1 MLIYNLNLTI
11 IHIMIKK
18 ITITSLASL
27 ILLSQA
33 ANSEIKVGPLTLTP
47 GILASTAY
55 VSEFSGT
62 LNNASKS
69 TYGADINISHN
80 SGLYVYSKLQRSE
93 NFPDAES
100 LARYGTYDYEFCNS
114 LGYATK
120 IKNLGLD
127 ASFENCYLDRRT
139 EENAGIFYLRANYDL
154 TKQTTIGA
162 AYANDTTDGSV
173 SNNGIKFADDAYK
186 FFISHDLNVAKAT
199 LTYGES
205 DNFTKF
211 YTVALNKDFFGVNF
225 DLAYWDVEAENW
237 IGRNTFL
244 ERELLVLSLKK
255 TF

>member
-1 MLIYNLNLTI
+1 
-11 IHIMIKK
+11 MIKK

-55 VSEFSGT
+55 VGEFSGIM
-62 LNNASKS
+62 NNASKS

-80 SGLYVYSKLQRSE
+80 SGLYLYSKLQKSEDFPSE
-93 NFPDAES
+93 NAV
-100 LARYGTYDYEFCNS
+100 YGTYDYEFCNS

-127 ASFENCYLDRRT
+127 ASFENCYIDRRT
-139 EENAGIFYLRANYDL
+139 EENTGNFYLRANYDL

-162 AYANDTTDGSV
+162 AYANDNTDGFV
-173 SNNGIKFADDAYK
+173 SNGGDKFGSDAYK
-186 FFISHDLNVAKAT
+186 FFVSHDLNIAKAT

-211 YTVALNKDFFGVNF
+211 HTLALNKDFFGVNF
-225 DLAYWDVEAENW
+225 DLAYWHVDAENW
-237 IGRNTFL
+237 VGANTFI

>member
-1 MLIYNLNLTI
+1 
-11 IHIMIKK
+11 MIKK

-55 VSEFSGT
+55 VGEFTGVM
-62 LNNASKS
+62 NNASKP

-80 SGLYVYSKLQRSE
+80 SGLYVYSKVQRSE
-93 NFPDAES
+93 NFPDADS
-100 LARYGTYDYEFCNS
+100 LASFGTYDYEFCNS

-120 IKNLGLD
+120 IQNLGLD
-127 ASFENCYLDRRT
+127 ASYENCYIDRLT
-139 EENAGIFYLRANYDL
+139 EKNAGLFYLRANYDL
-154 TKQTTIGA
+154 TKQTIIGA
-162 AYANDTTDGSV
+162 AYAKDSTDATV
-173 SNNGIKFADDAYK
+173 SEDGEELLGDAYK

-225 DLAYWDVEAENW
+225 DLAYWNVDAENW
-237 IGRNTFL
+237 TGGDQFI

>member
-1 MLIYNLNLTI
+1 
-11 IHIMIKK
+11 MIKK

-55 VSEFSGT
+55 VGEFSGVM
-62 LNNASKS
+62 NNASKP
-69 TYGADINISHN
+69 TYGADVNISHN

-93 NFPDAES
+93 HFPDA
-100 LARYGTYDYEFCNS
+100 ANVATYGTYDYEFCNS

-127 ASFENCYLDRRT
+127 ASYENCYLDRLT
-139 EENAGIFYLRANYDL
+139 EENTGNFYLRANYDL

-162 AYANDTTDGSV
+162 AYAKDTTDGFV
-173 SNNGIKFADDAYK
+173 SNGGDEFAGDAYK

-225 DLAYWDVEAENW
+225 DLAYWDVDAENW
-237 IGRNTFL
+237 VGGDQFV

>member
-1 MLIYNLNLTI
+1 
-11 IHIMIKK
+11 MIKK

-27 ILLSQA
+27 ALLSQA
-33 ANSEIKVGPLTLTP
+33 ANSEIKAGPLTLTP

-55 VSEFSGT
+55 VGEFSG
-62 LNNASKS
+62 LMNNASKS

-80 SGLYVYSKLQRSE
+80 SGIYVYSKLQRSE
-93 NFPDAES
+93 NFPDSAA
-100 LARYGTYDYEFCNS
+100 LASYGTYDYEFCNS

-127 ASFENCYLDRRT
+127 ASYENCYIDRLT
-139 EENAGIFYLRANYDL
+139 EENTGTFYLRANYDL
-154 TKQTTIGA
+154 TKTTNVGA
-162 AYANDTTDGSV
+162 AYAIDTTDGFMDV
-173 SNNGIKFADDAYK
+173 DANTGNPVKFAESAYK
-186 FFISHDLNVAKAT
+186 AFISQDLNFAKAT

-225 DLAYWDVEAENW
+225 DLAYWDVDAANW
-237 IGRNTFL
+237 TGGDQYV
-244 ERELLVLSLKK
+244 ERELLVFSLKK

>member
-1 MLIYNLNLTI
+1 
-11 IHIMIKK
+11 MIKK
-18 ITITSLASL
+18 ITISSLASL

-33 ANSEIKVGPLTLTP
+33 ANSQIKVGPLTLTP

-55 VSEFSGT
+55 VDEFAAIM
-62 LNNASKS
+62 NNASKA

-80 SGLYVYSKLQRSE
+80 SGLYLYSKLQRSE
-93 NFPDAES
+93 HFPDAAD
-100 LARYGTYDYEFCNS
+100 LATYGTYDYEFCNS

-120 IKNLGLD
+120 IKSLGLD
-127 ASFENCYLDRRT
+127 ASYENCYIDRRT
-139 EENAGIFYLRANYDL
+139 EENAGRFYLRANYDL

-162 AYANDTTDGSV
+162 AYMNESTEGFV
-173 SNNGIKFADDAYK
+173 SAGGDRFGEDAYK

-205 DNFTKF
+205 DNFTKY

-225 DLAYWDVEAENW
+225 DLAYWDVDAENW
-237 IGRNTFL
+237 VGGDQYV
-244 ERELLVLSLKK
+244 ERELLVFSLKK

>member
-1 MLIYNLNLTI
+1 
-11 IHIMIKK
+11 MIKK

-27 ILLSQA
+27 ALLSQA

-55 VSEFSGT
+55 VGEFSGAMS
-62 LNNASKS
+62 NASKS

-80 SGLYVYSKLQRSE
+80 SGFYLYSKVQKSE
-93 NFPDAES
+93 HFPDVVAT
-100 LARYGTYDYEFCNS
+100 YGTYDYEFCNS

-127 ASFENCYLDRRT
+127 ASYENCYQDKLT
-139 EENAGIFYLRANYDL
+139 EENIGVFYLRANYDL

-162 AYANDTTDGSV
+162 AYAKDSTDGNV
-173 SNNGIKFADDAYK
+173 SDGGDKFGSDAYK
-186 FFISHDLNVAKAT
+186 FFVSHDLNIAKAT

-205 DNFTKF
+205 DNITKF
-211 YTVALNKDFFGVNF
+211 YTVSLNKDFFGVNF
-225 DLAYWDVEAENW
+225 DLAYWNVDAENW
-237 IGRNTFL
+237 TGGDQFI